1 MKTNYRELLVAMCIV
16 IAFTFSFANN
26 FSSYLIFFL
35 CDDITDAQ
43 ELSSASLY
51 ITIAS
56 FAELGFKFL
65 LMMFPRII

>member
-1 MKTNYRELLVAMCIV
+1 MCIV

-35 CDDITDAQ
+35 CDDITDAN
-43 ELSSASLY
+43 ELSSASMY

-56 FAELGFKFL
+56 FAELGFKIW
-65 LMMFPRII
+65 LMVYPNII